1 MEGLN
6 SPFVNGGSAAGGSST
21 ACSPRLRVLLGALVA
36 GAVIT
41 HLVLLGM
48 LMSEQSGHASSAMVY
63 CEVDGDDALTGA
75 IDGTATCSSTS
86 AEGQVQ
92 CSGSIG
98 GGTCGTASA
107 ANVIGSFE
115 WKVSYALAQDCTVL
129 GSQLATGKDGTP
141 RQPMLCPAAM
151 QAATKQQGRC
161 TVPPMACHCDYVSQ
175 SCSSTPK

>member
-21 ACSPRLRVLLGALVA
+21 ACSLRLRVLLGTLVA

-48 LMSEQSGHASSAMVY
+48 LMSEQSGHESSAMVY
-63 CEVDGDDALTGA
+63 CEVDGDDA
-75 IDGTATCSSTS
+75 IMSEEKNVCSSTS

-92 CSGSIG
+92 CSGSIEQG
-98 GGTCGTASA
+98 FRCGYDATYI
-107 ANVIGSFE
+107 IGSFE

-161 TVPPMACHCDYVSQ
+161 TVPPTACHCDAGSYT
-175 SCSSTPK
+175 CSSTPK

>member
-6 SPFVNGGSAAGGSST
+6 SPFVNGGSAAGSSST

-48 LMSEQSGHASSAMVY
+48 LMSEQSGHVSSAMVY
-63 CEVDGDDALTGA
+63 CEVDGDDALTY
-75 IDGTATCSSTS
+75 TTNNEVCSSTS

-161 TVPPMACHCDYVSQ
+161 TVPPTPCNCDGGSK
-175 SCSSTPK
+175 CSSTPK

>member
-6 SPFVNGGSAAGGSST
+6 SPFVNGGSASSA
-21 ACSPRLRVLLGALVA
+21 ACSLRLRVLLGALVA

-48 LMSEQSGHASSAMVY
+48 LMSEQSGHESSAMVY
-63 CEVDGDDALTGA
+63 CEVDGDDAISG
-75 IDGTATCSSTS
+75 DGGRSTVCSSTS

-92 CSGSIG
+92 CSGLIEEFG
-98 GGTCGTASA
+98 GCGSNA
-107 ANVIGSFE
+107 AQYIIGSFE

-151 QAATKQQGRC
+151 QAATKRQGRC
-161 TVPPMACHCDYVSQ
+161 TVPPTACHCDFGSNT
-175 SCSSTPK
+175 CSSTPK

>member
-1 MEGLN
+1 
-6 SPFVNGGSAAGGSST
+6 
-21 ACSPRLRVLLGALVA
+21 VLLGALVA

-63 CEVDGDDALTGA
+63 CEVDGDDAL
-75 IDGTATCSSTS
+75 IPATDTQDQVCSSTS

-92 CSGSIG
+92 CSASVYG
-98 GGTCGTASA
+98 GRCGYDSA
-107 ANVIGSFE
+107 VNVIGSFE

-161 TVPPMACHCDYVSQ
+161 TVPPTPCHCDSEAD